1 MKIKILVLLA
11 LLAYLTA
18 SASVADP
25 RTRLETARIA
35 REAAMR
41 KARAAEGEPTLY
53 TSLIVRFDS
62 DDDLRRI
69 TDELGGVIFHTR
81 GDMALCCIP
90 RDKVEE
96 LSHGSYVDSYAIARK
111 ASANCDRQRQ
121 GMRVSGIKDGAGVPL
136 LPVTGKGVVAGICDI
151 GVDPSHIAF
160 KDRLGL
166 VSTYVD
172 SLAIREVWAP
182 GSSLDTG
189 AELRPDTDDDWH
201 GTHVLNI
208 VGGSD
213 TGTPYYGVATGSVL
227 AASRSYLTDVAM
239 LAGIEDILAYA
250 KERGMPCVVNL
261 SVGSYLGPHDGS
273 DLINRYL
280 SLLGREA
287 VIIFSAGNNGNG
299 KESLRHTLGPDSP
312 GTADGL
318 PTAGTMWESSKTWDG
333 FNVIGAMDIWS
344 ADAQTCD
351 VRIVVWDQVDRKF
364 LYRTDWFGPAT
375 GKAEGDAVF
384 DAADAPETAVL
395 LKGSRVNVA
404 WGISPENGRY
414 SIAID
419 FAMISEATLPGTA
432 WARYVMGWEVRGRGG
447 FSFDACTDGIQ
458 TFMRNYGTPGKIDGS
473 SVLSISNLCCSDAV
487 IGVGA
492 WSTRNTAP
500 VWGSDKEQTFSFGL
514 DAPAVFSSY
523 GILRDGRVMPDVCAP
538 GNTVVSAI
546 SNAYIAAH
554 PDDGTIAHRQTV
566 DGKEYSWAQQC
577 GTSMASPA
585 VAGVIALWMQA
596 HPDLDVNTARMVAA
610 ETAYIPGD
618 GANPRWGASGAIDAR
633 AGLDKLNEMAGIGA
647 ITPDTAADG
656 PAEYFDLTG
665 RRINNPGPGLY
676 IERRGSSV
684 KKIMLR

>member
-1 MKIKILVLLA
+1 MKFRILILLA
-11 LLAYLTA
+11 LLPCLGA

-25 RTRLETARIA
+25 RTRLETSRIA

-41 KARAAEGEPTLY
+41 KARAATDKPTLY

-81 GDMALCCIP
+81 ADMALCCIP

-96 LSHGSYVDSYAIARK
+96 LARGNYVDSYAIART
-111 ASANCDRQRQ
+111 ATAGCDRQRQ
-121 GMRVSGIKDGAGVPL
+121 GVRAGDIKDGVGVPL

-160 KDRLGL
+160 RDRLGL

-189 AELRPDTDDDWH
+189 ATLRPDTDDDWH

-213 TGTPYYGVATGSVL
+213 TGTPYYGLATGSVL

-239 LAGIEDILAYA
+239 LSGIEDILAYA
-250 KERGMPCVVNL
+250 KERDMPCVVNL
-261 SVGSYLGPHDGS
+261 SVGSYLGPHVGS

-287 VIIFSAGNNGNG
+287 VIVFSAGNNGNS
-299 KESLRHTLGPDSP
+299 KDSLRHTLGTDSP

-318 PTAGTMWESSKTWDG
+318 PTVGTMWESSKTWDG
-333 FNVIGAMDIWS
+333 FNVRGAMDIWS
-344 ADAQTCD
+344 ADAKTCD
-351 VRIVVWDQVDRKF
+351 VRIVVWDQVDRRF
-364 LYRTDWFGPAT
+364 LYRTPWYGPST
-375 GKAEGDAVF
+375 GKAEGEAVF
-384 DAADAPETAVL
+384 DAADAPETAGL

-404 WGISPENGRY
+404 WGVSPENNRY
-414 SIAID
+414 GIAID

-432 WARYVMGWEVRGRGG
+432 WARYVMGWEVRGREG

-458 TFMRNYGTPGKIDGS
+458 TFMRNYGTPGKIDGT

-492 WSTRNTAP
+492 WSTRNTVP
-500 VWGSDKEQTFSFGL
+500 VWGSDKEQTYGFGL
-514 DAPAVFSSY
+514 DEPGIFSSY
-523 GILRDGRVMPDVCAP
+523 GTLRDGRVMPDVCAP

-546 SNAYIAAH
+546 SNAYLAGH
-554 PDDGTIAHRQTV
+554 PDETIAYRQTV
-566 DGKEYSWAQQC
+566 DGREYSWAQQC

-596 HPDLDVNTARMVAA
+596 HPDLDVFTARKVAA

-633 AGLDKLNEMAGIGA
+633 AGLDKLNEMAGIEA
-647 ITPDTAADG
+647 IIPDNTADG

-665 RRINNPGPGLY
+665 RRVTVPGPGLY

-684 KKIMLR
+684 KKIVLR